1 MPSSSSSQQSN
12 NRTQY
17 AKLRRSDDRA
27 DGPVVLSAKGP
38 TAPSSSSLSKTM
50 AWFCMLLAVLAG
62 SAIGP
67 AFKWMEEHN
76 IHELLAASWRCQVMA
91 LILIPLAVIEARFF
105 STPQWLSWDKK
116 PDLRYPVFVYVLVAG
131 MAWGINL
138 ILWIVGLEYTTT
150 VRASIFAGMH
160 PLLLV
165 LYMVAIGRKVSWQEW
180 IGVLVSFFG
189 LVFIALFSSN
199 GLWYRIVG
207 VGSSHRRPISSTG
220 SPSSQPWIGDMLCFF
235 AAVAEVV
242 VIMNRESTKHYVPVI
257 QYTML
262 TTLCVALMTTFGAS
276 FYTSAA
282 FFCTDDDCLF
292 GWLSEKWLLVMI
304 IFGFIVGVVCVGGF
318 NFAMQ
323 HIHPLVFSCVLLVD
337 PAVTGVLAWLIGVEG
352 IPDVFTII
360 GGVVVVAGVGLVTVG
375 EATHQQSPSSPS
387 SSSSTS
393 FEMIKLSDEDD
404 DDVWTTK
411 DEQVF
416 DLALDEADEPLF

>member
-1 MPSSSSSQQSN
+1 MI
-12 NRTQY
+12 
-17 AKLRRSDDRA
+17 
-27 DGPVVLSAKGP
+27 
-38 TAPSSSSLSKTM
+38 
-50 AWFCMLLAVLAG
+50 LAVLAG

-91 LILIPLAVIEARFF
+91 LILIPLAVIEAKFF
-105 STPQWLSWDKK
+105 SSPLWLSWEKK

-138 ILWIVGLEYTTT
+138 VLWIVGLEYTTT

-180 IGVLVSFFG
+180 VGVLVSFSG
-189 LVFIALFSSN
+189 LLFIAFFSSD

-207 VGSSHRRPISSTG
+207 VGSSHRRPTSTD
-220 SPSSQPWIGDMLCFF
+220 SVQQPWIGDMLCFF

-257 QYTML
+257 QYTTL
-262 TTLCVALMTTFGAS
+262 TTICVAFMTTFGAS

-282 FFCTDDDCLF
+282 FFCTNDDCLF
-292 GWLSEKWLLVMI
+292 GWMSGKWLLVMT
-304 IFGFIVGVVCVGGF
+304 IFGFVVGVVCVGGF
-318 NFAMQ
+318 NYAMQ

-352 IPDVFTII
+352 IPDVFTMV
-360 GGVVVVAGVGLVTVG
+360 GGTIVVAGVGLVTVG
-375 EATHQQSPSSPS
+375 EASAAHQS
-387 SSSSTS
+387 SSSSTTS

-404 DDVWTTK
+404 DVWTTR
-411 DEQVF
+411 DDQVF